1 MLITYRVPDTKG
13 DAMRLGRVIGLVGV
27 VSLAMGGL
35 AVAGASGA
43 TAAAHH
49 YVAGDFDG
57 DGTRDLALGAPG
69 HDHVRVRYSH
79 SGHVVFLHPNATSVQ
94 KPGFGWALAV
104 GDFNGDGYS
113 DLAVGA
119 PSYQPPHQTGG
130 FENNPEPEG
139 AVFEFD
145 GSRTGLHA
153 RPLVITGP
161 YDGDE
166 PYDLGAVLAAADVNG
181 DGRTDLAAS
190 LYGSDF
196 EVQFFR
202 GSSTGLGYSH
212 HQEFAGGFD
221 PSALAFGDVNGD
233 HRPDLVE
240 GDAND
245 FNDDGSVH
253 VYLTRSTGAL
263 SSHPQWIRGN
273 QVGVHHGFGSSVAVA
288 DVNRDGYADVVAGA
302 SLDGPGSIV
311 LLRGA
316 HGGLSASRH
325 QRITEARLANTVHT
339 HDAFGASV
347 ALGKITGDRFPDVVV
362 GAPGVS
368 VSGHGAAGAVYVLR
382 GNATGFGIAHRQ
394 RITQATPGVPGAPG
408 NGAHFGAALFVA
420 QLVGT
425 SNADA
430 VIGAPNGSYGAPG
443 GGFAIR
449 LRGATGGLTTAH
461 PLLIGDNNA
470 DDELGNAIA

>member
-1 MLITYRVPDTKG
+1 M
-13 DAMRLGRVIGLVGV
+13 IGLVGV
-27 VSLAMGGL
+27 LSLAMGGL

-43 TAAAHH
+43 TAATHH
-49 YVAGDFDG
+49 YLASDFDG

-79 SGHVVFLHPNATSVQ
+79 SGHVVYLHPNVASVQ
-94 KPGFGWALAV
+94 KPGFGYALAV

-119 PSYQPPHQTGG
+119 PSFQPTDQPTDIGV
-130 FENNPEPEG
+130 PETEG
-139 AVFEFD
+139 AIFEFD
-145 GSRTGLHA
+145 GSSTGLHA
-153 RPLVITGP
+153 RPLKLTGP

-166 PYDLGAVLAAADVNG
+166 PYNLGAVLATADVNR
-181 DGRTDLAAS
+181 DGRTDLAAT

-212 HQEFAGGFD
+212 HQEFSGGFD
-221 PSALAFGDVNGD
+221 PSGLAFGDVNGD

-240 GDAND
+240 GDDND

-253 VYLTRSTGAL
+253 VYLATSTGAL

-273 QVGVHHGFGSSVAVA
+273 QVGVHHGFGSSIAVA
-288 DVNRDGYADVVAGA
+288 DVNRDGYVDVVAGA
-302 SLDGPGSIV
+302 AFDGPGSIV
-311 LLRGA
+311 LLRGG
-316 HGGLSASRH
+316 HGGLAASRH
-325 QRITEARLANTVHT
+325 QRITEARLANTVHS
-339 HDAFGASV
+339 HDRFGASV
-347 ALGKITGDRFPDVVV
+347 TMGRITGDRYPDLLV

-368 VSGHGAAGAVYVLR
+368 VSGHSHAGAVYVLR
-382 GNATGFGIAHRQ
+382 GSASGFTIAHRQ
-394 RITQATPGVPGAPG
+394 RITQATSGVPGSPATDA
-408 NGAHFGAALFVA
+408 NFGATVFVA

-425 SNADA
+425 SNSDA
-430 VIGAPNGSYGAPG
+430 VIGAPTGSYGAPR

-449 LRGATGGLTTAH
+449 LRGATSGLSTVH
-461 PLLIGDNNA
+461 PLLVGDGYT
-470 DDELGNAIA
+470 DDGLGSAIA